1 MSAHTR
7 PTLSGGKAFPKGWL
21 SSKTLM
27 AAKAAAALSRE
38 DFRGCTNISGYMF
51 YHSMCFINL
60 RLYTYICVYII
71 HAICTCGL
79 LSISVICIDRDKKH
93 LTFFDY
99 LVGIHQ
105 SQILN
110 VLSGPKYIV
119 HKGSTIITAAW
130 WVLAVGKT
138 DDRRQAPPPSRPS
151 AAASP
156 PSWEAARRS

>member
-1 MSAHTR
+1 
-7 PTLSGGKAFPKGWL
+7 
-21 SSKTLM
+21 M
-27 AAKAAAALSRE
+27 AAKAAAAALSRE

-60 RLYTYICVYII
+60 WLYTYICVYII
-71 HAICTCGL
+71 HAICTCGPL
-79 LSISVICIDRDKKH
+79 DISVICIDRNKKH
-93 LTFFDY
+93 PTF
-99 LVGIHQ
+99 LRATPI
-105 SQILN
+105 SNSLN

-130 WVLAVGKT
+130 WLAVGKT